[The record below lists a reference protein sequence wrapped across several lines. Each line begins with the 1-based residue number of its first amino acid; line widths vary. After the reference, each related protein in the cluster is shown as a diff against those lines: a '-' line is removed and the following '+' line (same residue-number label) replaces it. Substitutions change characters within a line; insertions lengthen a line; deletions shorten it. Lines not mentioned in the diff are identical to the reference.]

1 MNFRGQLPELNR
13 GAHEAVSLGC
23 GIEYVMFTLKAFFGK
38 CVKAHVLI
46 MGIGIIFPGHFSP

>member
-1 MNFRGQLPELNR
+1 MPELNR

-23 GIEYVMFTLKAFFGK
+23 GIEYIMFTLKAFFGK